1 MALKDFTMYRDF
13 KTLKTMIRNDVI
25 RIMPKA
31 HKYPD
36 ALYLKEHC
44 GTCVRYMAA
53 ASITRDP
60 MAKMN
65 LADELLFEIYLIRD
79 EIEEQEEARVISLGQ
94 ATRIYL
100 QITKIEQQLLRYR
113 NHFSKMSESDGLR
126 TTESTI

>member
-65 LADELLFEIYLIRD
+65 LADRCFLKYGNKIYFGKSCRKMVIKKRKSHK
-79 EIEEQEEARVISLGQ
+79 ISLS
-94 ATRIYL
+94 R
-100 QITKIEQQLLRYR
+100 K
-113 NHFSKMSESDGLR
+113 
-126 TTESTI
+126 